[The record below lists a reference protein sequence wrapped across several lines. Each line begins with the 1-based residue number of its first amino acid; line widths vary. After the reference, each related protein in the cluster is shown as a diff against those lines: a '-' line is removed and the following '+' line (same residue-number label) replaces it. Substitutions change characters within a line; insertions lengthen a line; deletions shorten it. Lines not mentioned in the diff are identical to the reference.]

1 MFVMLVMF
9 VIVKAMPELMKNTIK
24 YQKRGEDG
32 HRLTVST
39 GVKSRNDVAA
49 FVCEDIFGV
58 EVILLDP
65 ALA

>member
-9 VIVKAMPELMKNTIK
+9 VIVKAMAGIDEK
-24 YQKRGEDG
+24 YNQISKRGEDG

-39 GVKSRNDVAA
+39 GVKGRNDVAA